1 MGGQG
6 SVPCLPACAYM
17 PTISPSLASTRQT
30 RHADGTAAWW
40 QQGLSCRCLVYDYS
54 GSVNQWA
61 GWWVDA
67 VQWRIWSAESV
78 GSDVRCWATN
88 GQRGGVVSASEE
100 AKEGS
105 VTVCVLLLW
114 LGSRTVSHVAWALT
128 EHCRLEPT
136 CAEQGDWRAAWCGT
150 RRIRHYTATGKFTRQ
165 ASRRTGR
172 LNEITSSRSSQA
184 RETAA
189 FNSTTPLRWRH
200 QLRIPNG
207 AADKF
212 GAAEE

>member
-1 MGGQG
+1 M
-6 SVPCLPACAYM
+6 
-17 PTISPSLASTRQT
+17 
-30 RHADGTAAWW
+30 
-40 QQGLSCRCLVYDYS
+40 
-54 GSVNQWA
+54 
-61 GWWVDA
+61 
-67 VQWRIWSAESV
+67 
-78 GSDVRCWATN
+78 
-88 GQRGGVVSASEE
+88 SASEE

-114 LGSRTVSHVAWALT
+114 LGSRTVSHVAWAPT

-189 FNSTTPLRWRH
+189 FNSTTTLRWRH

-207 AADKF
+207 AADKL